1 MKMQSAAEVD
11 RLWNYADP
19 AASEAAFREALPAAR
34 DGGAETHAQLLS
46 QLARSVILQRR
57 FEEGFS
63 LLDEAERLLS
73 DETPAA
79 NVRVPLERGRACND
93 LGRDAEAAACFQTAF
108 ERASAAGLEALA
120 VDAAH
125 MLGVA
130 PPDEAA
136 IGWNEKAL
144 GIARAS
150 EDPAARRW
158 IGTLWM
164 NQGVRLQR
172 LGRRPEAETAFHA
185 SLAAFEQA
193 ANAPRAR
200 LAKLCLA
207 KNRRLS
213 GDPAGALP
221 EVVALHKEMEA
232 GGDHLGWALE
242 ERAECLLALDRAAEA
257 VPAFAAA
264 YDSLS
269 TYPWFPPNELARL
282 ERLRTL
288 GGRPS
293 PPTSR

>member
-1 MKMQSAAEVD
+1 MKMHSAAEVD

-19 AASEAAFREALPAAR
+19 AASEAAFRGALPAAR
-34 DGGAETHAQLLS
+34 GGDADAHAQLLS

-57 FEEGFS
+57 FDEGFS

-73 DETPAA
+73 EATPAA
-79 NVRVPLERGRACND
+79 NVRIPLERGRACND
-93 LGRDAEAAACFQTAF
+93 LGRNEEAAACFQEAF
-108 ERASAAGLEALA
+108 ERARTAGLEALA

-144 GIARAS
+144 EIARS
-150 EDPAARRW
+150 SDDPAARRW

-172 LGRRPEAETAFHA
+172 LSRLPEAEGAFRA
-185 SLAAFEQA
+185 SLAAFEEA
-193 ANAPRAR
+193 GNAPRVR

-207 KNRRLS
+207 QNRRLQ

-221 EVVALHKEMEA
+221 EVLAVQQAMQA

-242 ERAECLLALDRAAEA
+242 EQAECLLALDRPADA
-257 VPAFAAA
+257 VPVFAAA
-264 YDSLS
+264 YDALS
-269 TYPWFPPNELARL
+269 TYPWFPPNEPARL

-288 GGRPS
+288 GGRPPGKS
-293 PPTSR
+293 D